1 MEQLEQRLSH
11 LRTRIQTA
19 YEGLGQSSGRPYVYF
34 VYPPEA
40 EQQVRRFINELFT
53 TLPSMHVVRVDLLDL
68 TIDVLR
74 DEEAAR
80 EALLVDPDPAK
91 SSVAPREIAEIW
103 HVELRELVQRELA
116 AAPSHLR
123 PIVFLEGLA
132 AFHPLTNPTAMMEKF
147 AEDSLDSP
155 ATGRPVP
162 IVLFVPGFRIPHM
175 SRTYHFLTQ
184 ASPPL
189 LMYRGEDV

>member
-11 LRTRIQTA
+11 LRARIQTA

-40 EQQVRRFINELFT
+40 EQRVRRFIDELFT
-53 TLPSMHVVRVDLLDL
+53 VLPSMYVVRVDLLDVA
-68 TIDVLR
+68 IDVLR
-74 DEEAAR
+74 GEEAAR

-91 SSVAPREIAEIW
+91 STVAPREIADIW
-103 HVELRELVQRELA
+103 QEELRDLVQRKLEV
-116 AAPSHLR
+116 APANAR

-132 AFHPLTNPTAMMEKF
+132 ALHPLTNPTAMMEKF
-147 AEDSLDSP
+147 AEHSLDNPS
-155 ATGRPVP
+155 TGRPVP
-162 IVLFVPGFRIPHM
+162 IVLFVPGFLVPHT

-184 ASPPL
+184 TSQPL

>member
-1 MEQLEQRLSH
+1 MEQLEQRFSS

-19 YEGLGQSSGRPYVYF
+19 YEGLGQSSGRPYLYF
-34 VYPPEA
+34 VYAPEA
-40 EQQVRRFINELFT
+40 DQQVRRLIDELFGV
-53 TLPSMHVVRVDLLDL
+53 LPSMYVVRVDVLDL
-68 TIDVLR
+68 TIGALR
-74 DEEAAR
+74 DEEVER

-91 SSVAPREIAEIW
+91 SREAPREIAGIW
-103 HVELRELVQRELA
+103 QEELRELVLRELETA
-116 AAPSHLR
+116 SSSAR

-132 AFHPLTNPTAMMEKF
+132 ALHPLTNPTAVMEAF
-147 AEDSLDSP
+147 AEHTIDHP

-162 IVLFVPGFRIPHM
+162 IVLFVPGFLVPHM

-184 ASPPL
+184 TSQPL